1 MQFLKIGA
9 LWNSP
14 QKTRNGRAFMKGV
27 VDADIVLRKG
37 MKVFVFQTDPARRNQ
52 GSPTSTIVIG
62 IGDDQ
67 VPEPVP
73 AMAPAPAPAPEPEV
87 IIEDQPVYEP
97 EPAPEDDDCP
107 F

>member
-1 MQFLKIGA
+1 
-9 LWNSP
+9 
-14 QKTRNGRAFMKGV
+14 MKGV

-62 IGDDQ
+62 FEDDQ
-67 VPEPVP
+67 VPEQV
-73 AMAPAPAPAPEPEV
+73 PAPAPALVPEPEPEV
-87 IIEDQPVYEP
+87 VVEDQPVYEP
-97 EPAPEDDDCP
+97 EPVPDDDGDCP